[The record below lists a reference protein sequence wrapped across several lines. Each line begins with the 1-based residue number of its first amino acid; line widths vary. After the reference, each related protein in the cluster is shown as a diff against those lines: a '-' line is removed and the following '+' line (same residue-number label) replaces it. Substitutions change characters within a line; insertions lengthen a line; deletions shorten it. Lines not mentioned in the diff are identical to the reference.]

1 MVHTPTPENLTIDSP
16 HGPRKFFIFDKVF
29 GENVVQ
35 EGVWGY
41 LRDSVDAF
49 LQGYNVSVLAY
60 GQSGSG
66 KSYTMGTSGPAEQGN
81 PELMGESPSG
91 LHFAQSESISET
103 CKPADMTALGV
114 IPRAARV
121 LFERLAGPPDLQRSA
136 SSGIRTPTRYSM
148 HSAQGFQSLAKANL
162 DKNWQM
168 MATYVEVGC
177 CSSRIVCLLNSFR
190 YTMNIYE
197 ICFFQRTR

>member
-29 GENVVQ
+29 GEDVVQ
-35 EGVWGY
+35 EGVWDY

-60 GQSGSG
+60 GQSSSG

-91 LHFAQSESISET
+91 LRFAQSGSISEDVQA
-103 CKPADMTALGV
+103 C
-114 IPRAARV
+114 
-121 LFERLAGPPDLQRSA
+121 
-136 SSGIRTPTRYSM
+136 
-148 HSAQGFQSLAKANL
+148 
-162 DKNWQM
+162 
-168 MATYVEVGC
+168 
-177 CSSRIVCLLNSFR
+177 
-190 YTMNIYE
+190 
-197 ICFFQRTR
+197 